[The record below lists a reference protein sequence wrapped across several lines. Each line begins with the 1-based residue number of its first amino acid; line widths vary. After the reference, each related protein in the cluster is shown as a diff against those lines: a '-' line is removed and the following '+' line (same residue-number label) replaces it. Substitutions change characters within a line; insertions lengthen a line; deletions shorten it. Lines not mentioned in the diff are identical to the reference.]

1 MLGFAP
7 IEESCER
14 VNDAEVATEKQWD
27 QQEERG
33 ARAWRFGVMEAGH
46 WLEVLGMA

>member
-1 MLGFAP
+1 MLDSAP
-7 IEESCER
+7 VEESCER